1 MKTSL
6 LLLLIGLVSL
16 ASGCVQHYNITL
28 SNNNTMSCRGKPKYD
43 KASDSFKFKDGYG
56 RLVSVPAFR
65 VKEIAPQ

>member
-1 MKTSL
+1 MKTFL
-6 LLLLIGLVSL
+6 FLPLIGAACL
-16 ASGCVQHYNITL
+16 AAGCAQHYNITL
-28 SNNNTMSCRGKPKYD
+28 SNNNMMSCRGKPKYD

>member
-1 MKTSL
+1 MKTFL
-6 LLLLIGLVSL
+6 FPLMVAVACL
-16 ASGCVQHYNITL
+16 ASGCAQHYNITL
-28 SNNNTMSCRGKPKYD
+28 SNNNMMSCRGKPKYD